1 MANLNIFASQR
12 GKLVPATNS
21 HNHHGAPAY
30 ELLPEEAL
38 AQLAVTGTFNNT
50 FYANGADQLDKIL
63 ELSEKVDA
71 EFLAK
76 TAIYA
81 FEKGFMKDM
90 PALLLAILSKNESSY
105 FNLVFKRVIR
115 NGKMLRNF
123 VQIMRSGTIG
133 RKSLGTRPK
142 RLVQE
147 WLENASDIE
156 ILRANIGN
164 QPSLADVIK
173 MVHPHPK
180 DKSREALY
188 AYIMGKAHNVDALP
202 AIVREFEEFKANQ
215 NGKVPEVPFQML
227 TSLNLTKEHWAEIA
241 HHAGWQM
248 LRQNLNTFLRHD
260 VFSVPGFTQF
270 IAGRLCDEKEIRKA
284 RVFPYQLM
292 TTYLMA
298 DKELPNI
305 VREALQSA
313 MEIALDNVPELNGNI
328 ILCPDVSGSMSSP
341 VTGYR
346 PGATSVVRCIDVAA
360 LISAAIMR
368 KNKYARTLPFEC
380 HVVNI
385 ALNPRDSIMTNA
397 QKLANIG
404 GGGTNCTAPLEKL
417 TAEKAKVDVVIMISD
432 NQTWV
437 DARTVSATGPTAM
450 LKEWAK
456 IKHLNP
462 DAKLI
467 CLDIQPYVTTPAA
480 DFDGVFNIGG
490 FSDAVFTLIGMLT
503 KQQET
508 EQWTKMINAIEL

>member
-1 MANLNIFASQR
+1 MANFKLFASLR

-30 ELLPEEAL
+30 ELSPNEAL

-50 FYANGADQLDKIL
+50 FYANGGDQLDKIL

-81 FEKGFMKDM
+81 FEKGLMKDM
-90 PALLLAILSKNESSY
+90 PALLLAILSKNESTY
-105 FNLVFKRVIR
+105 FNQVFKRVIR

-164 QPSLADVIK
+164 KPSLADVIK
-173 MVHPHPK
+173 MVHPRPK

-188 AYIMGKAHNVDALP
+188 AYIMGKSHNIDELP
-202 AIVREFEEFKANQ
+202 AIVREFEDFKTNQ

-227 TSLNLTKEHWAEIA
+227 TSLNLTKEHWTEIA

-260 VFSVPGFTQF
+260 VFSVPGFTHF
-270 IAGRLCDEKEIRKA
+270 IAGRLCDENEIRKA

-298 DKELPNI
+298 DKALPGM
-305 VREALQSA
+305 VKDALQAA
-313 MEIALDNVPELNGNI
+313 MEIALDNVPKLNGYVV
-328 ILCPDVSGSMSSP
+328 LCPDVSGSMSSP
-341 VTGYR
+341 ITGYR
-346 PGATSVVRCIDVAA
+346 HGATSVVRCIDVAA

-368 KNKYARTLPFEC
+368 KNKYARIMPFEFD
-380 HVVNI
+380 VVDI
-385 ALNPRDSIMTNA
+385 ELNARDSIMTNA
-397 QKLANIG
+397 KKLSSIG
-404 GGGTNCTAPLEKL
+404 GGGTNCSAPLKTLNVEN
-417 TAEKAKVDVVIMISD
+417 AKPDVVIMISD
-432 NQTWV
+432 NESWV
-437 DARTVSATGPTAM
+437 DANNLTRSGPTKM
-450 LKEWAK
+450 MEEWAK
-456 IKHLNP
+456 IKNRNP

-467 CLDIQPYVTTPAA
+467 CLDIQPYITTPAA
-480 DFDGVFNIGG
+480 NFDGVFNIGG

-503 KQQET
+503 KQQEI

>member
-1 MANLNIFASQR
+1 MANFKLFASLR

-30 ELLPEEAL
+30 ELSPNEAL

-50 FYANGADQLDKIL
+50 FYANGCDQLDKIL

-81 FEKGFMKDM
+81 FEKGLMKDM
-90 PALLLAILSKNESSY
+90 PALLLAILSKNESTY
-105 FNLVFKRVIR
+105 FNQVFKRVIR

-164 QPSLADVIK
+164 KPSLADVIK
-173 MVHPHPK
+173 MVHPRPK

-188 AYIMGKAHNVDALP
+188 AYIMGKPYNIDELP
-202 AIVREFEEFKANQ
+202 AIVREFEEFKLNQ
-215 NGKVPEVPFQML
+215 TGKVPEVPFQML

-241 HHAGWQM
+241 YHAGFQM

-260 VFSVPGFTQF
+260 VFSVPGFTHF
-270 IAGRLCDEKEIRKA
+270 IAGRLCDENEIRKA

-298 DKELPNI
+298 DKALPGM
-305 VREALQSA
+305 VKDALQAA
-313 MEIALDNVPELNGNI
+313 MEIALDNVPKLNGYVV
-328 ILCPDVSGSMSSP
+328 LCPDVSGSMSSP
-341 VTGYR
+341 ITGYR
-346 PGATSVVRCIDVAA
+346 HGATSVVRCIDVAA

-368 KNKYARTLPFEC
+368 KNKYARIMPFEFD
-380 HVVNI
+380 VVDI
-385 ALNPRDSIMTNA
+385 ELNARDSIMTNA
-397 QKLANIG
+397 KKLSSIG
-404 GGGTNCTAPLEKL
+404 GGGTNCSAPLKTLNVEN
-417 TAEKAKVDVVIMISD
+417 AKPDVVIMISD
-432 NQTWV
+432 NESWV
-437 DARTVSATGPTAM
+437 DANNLTRSGPTKM
-450 LKEWAK
+450 MEEWAK
-456 IKHLNP
+456 IKNRNP

-467 CLDIQPYVTTPAA
+467 CLDIQPYITTPAA
-480 DFDGVFNIGG
+480 NFDGVFNIGG
-490 FSDAVFTLIGMLT
+490 FSDAVFTLIGILT
-503 KQQET
+503 KQQEI
-508 EQWTKMINAIEL
+508 EQWTKMIDAIEL